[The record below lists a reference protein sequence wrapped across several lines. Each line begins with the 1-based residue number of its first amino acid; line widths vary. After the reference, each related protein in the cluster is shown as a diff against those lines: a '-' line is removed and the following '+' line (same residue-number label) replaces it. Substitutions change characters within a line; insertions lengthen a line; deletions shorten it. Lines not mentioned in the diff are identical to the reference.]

1 MRLLVFENKL
11 GGGGGGGGGVGA
23 RFSCCPEY
31 SVEHILS

>member
-1 MRLLVFENKL
+1 MRMLVFENKL
-11 GGGGGGGGGVGA
+11 GGGGGGVGA